1 MPDFHIIAA
10 ADGGGMASFASLPQF
25 MGKWNDKP
33 VTIKLDSSAV
43 MKLSGN
49 GSRADL
55 VRALQTPPRSVAD
68 AARRLIETRQTEA
81 AGDSLVVVISALDLD

>member
-1 MPDFHIIAA
+1 
-10 ADGGGMASFASLPQF
+10 
-25 MGKWNDKP
+25 
-33 VTIKLDSSAV
+33 

-81 AGDSLVVVISALDLD
+81 AGDNLVVVISALDLD

>member
-1 MPDFHIIAA
+1 
-10 ADGGGMASFASLPQF
+10 
-25 MGKWNDKP
+25 
-33 VTIKLDSSAV
+33 
-43 MKLSGN
+43 LSGN

>member
-1 MPDFHIIAA
+1 MTDLHIIAA
-10 ADGGGMASFASLPQF
+10 AGGGGMASFASLPQF